1 MMRITSASINRIGIY
16 SSRSIIWNRW
26 ITQNSLYSGSSYPFS
41 SSAATTDRKYKYFRD
56 VEITPDGV
64 AVIRFDGPKSVNT
77 ICFEMKDETKK
88 LWKEEISDNSNIKA
102 VVFLSAKSSG
112 FIAGADI
119 TDISSI
125 DNKAELIPIIEDGL
139 KLFQSMKAKGVPLVC
154 GIDGPCLGGG
164 LEWALWCDYRICS
177 DSSKTKMGKRK
188 LPVIKFPFDFH
199 NIVIPILAH
208 LLHSIKF
215 VS

>member
-1 MMRITSASINRIGIY
+1 MRVTPANINRIGIY
-16 SSRSIIWNRW
+16 SSTSSIWNRW
-26 ITQNSLYSGSSYPFS
+26 ITRNCLYSGSSYPFS
-41 SSAATTDRKYKYFRD
+41 TSAATTDRKYKYFRD
-56 VEITPDGV
+56 VEVTPDGV

-88 LWKEEISDNSNIKA
+88 LWKEEISDNNNIKA
-102 VVFLSAKSSG
+102 VVFLSAKSGG

-125 DNKAELIPIIEDGL
+125 DDKAELIPIIEDGL

-177 DSSKTKMGKRK
+177 DSSKTKLGKT
-188 LPVIKFPFDFH
+188 
-199 NIVIPILAH
+199 NT
-208 LLHSIKF
+208 S
-215 VS
+215 SY